1 MAIRQSEES
10 SMEAKRFAG
19 VAIVCSVA
27 MGLLSAC
34 GTRHVSR
41 DISADGVPGE
51 VVFPAVERAVLKEG
65 TFPNLDDLRQVAPG
79 VSKEQLYHLLG
90 RPHFREGYAGV
101 REWDYLFHFRREGGV
116 TTCQYKVVFDQNYLA
131 RSFYWLPEACGDVL
145 REPVAAGPSSSPAA
159 AASRR
164 FTLSADALFA
174 FGRAGLDDL
183 QPEGRAEVARVAKA
197 LLDAK
202 DLREVRVTGHT
213 DRIGSDAANQSLSRE
228 RAETVR
234 RLLIAEGV
242 PAQRIS
248 AEGRGESEPVVGH
261 CEAAKGRDALI
272 ACLQPNRRVEISAD
286 VEQ

>member
-1 MAIRQSEES
+1 
-10 SMEAKRFAG
+10 MEAKRFAG

-51 VVFPAVERAVLKEG
+51 VVFPALERAVLKEG

-131 RSFYWLPEACGDVL
+131 RSFYWLPEACGDLL
-145 REPVAAGPSSSPAA
+145 REPVAAEQAPPAA

-174 FGRAGLDDL
+174 FGQAGADDL
-183 QPEGRAEVARVAKA
+183 QPEGRAEVARVAGE
-197 LLDAK
+197 LRSAK
-202 DLREVRVTGHT
+202 GVRNVRVTGHT
-213 DRIGSDAANQSLSRE
+213 DRIGSGPANQALSRE

-234 RLLIAEGV
+234 ELLIAEGV

-261 CEAAKGRDALI
+261 CDAAKGRDALI